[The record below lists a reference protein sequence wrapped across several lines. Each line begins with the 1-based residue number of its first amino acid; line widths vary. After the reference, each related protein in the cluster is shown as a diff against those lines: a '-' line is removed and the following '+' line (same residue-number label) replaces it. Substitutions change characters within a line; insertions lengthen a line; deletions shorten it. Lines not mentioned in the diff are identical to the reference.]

1 MLNKFSKTIQLTT
14 PIPSKI
20 NGSPAIG
27 QAASQALKNHIFEIP
42 QAIAPPIQFNPF
54 NQTIEHNMKDNFIRV
69 KKYLFELGY
78 NVVGE
83 NETDGLLVIEDE
95 SLGIKNL
102 VIGCMDPI
110 LIMEQIIFKVNND
123 NPEIYR
129 ELLKKNRDIVH
140 GAFVLDEAGENVI
153 FRDTLQIDNL
163 DLNELEGSLTSL
175 TLLLMEYSNE
185 ILEFSKN

>member
-1 MLNKFSKTIQLTT
+1 
-14 PIPSKI
+14 
-20 NGSPAIG
+20 
-27 QAASQALKNHIFEIP
+27 
-42 QAIAPPIQFNPF
+42 
-54 NQTIEHNMKDNFIRV
+54 MKDNFIRV